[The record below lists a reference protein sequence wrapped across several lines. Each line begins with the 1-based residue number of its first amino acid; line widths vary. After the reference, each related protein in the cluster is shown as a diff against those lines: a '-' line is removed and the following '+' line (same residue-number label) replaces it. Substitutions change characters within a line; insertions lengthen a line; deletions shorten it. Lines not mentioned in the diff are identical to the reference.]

1 MTYEEWCKCSKDI
14 LKQADEFNNW
24 RTNATKNLLTN
35 IGPRIASLGETGYMG
50 CGFHYDME
58 IRFGKLIAA
67 LAYPWQPC
75 ANHCEKITNE
85 IANNIISEVIY
96 EALLEDVDKAEKSRC
111 PIKSNDEA

>member
-14 LKQADEFNNW
+14 LKQAEEFNSW

-58 IRFGKLIAA
+58 IRFGKLIAS
-67 LAYPWQPC
+67 LAYPWQPS
-75 ANHCEKITNE
+75 ANHCEKITDE
-85 IANNIISEVIY
+85 IASNIITEVLY
-96 EALLEDVDKAEKSRC
+96 EGLLEDVDKAEKSRF
-111 PIKSNDEA
+111 PIESNNET